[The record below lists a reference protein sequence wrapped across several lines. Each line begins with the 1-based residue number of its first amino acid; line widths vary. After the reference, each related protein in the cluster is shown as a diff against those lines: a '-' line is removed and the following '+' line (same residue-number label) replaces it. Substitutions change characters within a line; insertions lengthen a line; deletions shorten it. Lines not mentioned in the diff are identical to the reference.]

1 MVNNCILVVDDEIRM
16 RKLIKD
22 FLVAKGYSI
31 LEAED
36 GEKALEA
43 FEENKNKINLVLLD
57 VMMPKLDGWS
67 VLRQIRQESKVPI
80 IMLTARGEEQDEL
93 FGFELGVDEYI
104 SKPFSPKIL
113 VARVEA
119 ILKRTA
125 PDSKEVKDYG
135 GVEIDKEGRTVKVDG
150 KLIELS
156 LREYELLTY
165 LVENKDIALSRD
177 KILNN
182 VWNYDY
188 YGDSR
193 TIDSHIK
200 KIRHKLIIIFLI
212 LVNNFVLGRFY
223 LYSKR
228 QTLKSVYRTVNDYY
242 NNDKSENF
250 EEKLEQIAI
259 QNNFDILIR
268 NNENVNI
275 YTSNKDFY
283 STFGQMNEM
292 TSRFNIGV
300 GELIEQSDN
309 FVIKKIKDS
318 KNGITYIL
326 LSSTL
331 DNGYLLYIRIPISSI
346 QESVKISNNFLY
358 LMAGFAILI
367 AAVIV
372 SYVSRKFTDPILEL
386 NDIAKKMSNLDFS
399 HKYRIKDVD
408 DEINNLGR
416 SINVMSDKLERTIN
430 QLRNSNIE
438 LEKDIEEKS
447 KIDEMRKS
455 FISDVSHELKTPIA
469 LIQGYSEG
477 LLENVNTD
485 EESRKFYA
493 EVILDE
499 TNKMDKLVKQL
510 LELMKLEYGKR
521 QFNDKKFNIVEV
533 EKEVVRKS
541 KVMLE
546 EKKVKIEFNL
556 SEEIN
561 VFADDFYIEQVISN
575 YITNAIK
582 HVKEIDGKKVISI
595 VNEVNIEKNKVRV
608 KIFNTGENIAEEH
621 INRIWNRFYKVD
633 ESRNR
638 TDGGTGIGLSFVKAI
653 MNNYGNRY
661 GVTNKD
667 DGVEFYFDLDL
678 IV

>member
-1 MVNNCILVVDDEIRM
+1 MSKKQNPLKSVRV
-16 RKLIKD
+16 KL
-22 FLVAKGYSI
+22 F
-31 LEAED
+31 
-36 GEKALEA
+36 
-43 FEENKNKINLVLLD
+43 
-57 VMMPKLDGWS
+57 M
-67 VLRQIRQESKVPI
+67 
-80 IMLTARGEEQDEL
+80 T
-93 FGFELGVDEYI
+93 
-104 SKPFSPKIL
+104 
-113 VARVEA
+113 
-119 ILKRTA
+119 
-125 PDSKEVKDYG
+125 
-135 GVEIDKEGRTVKVDG
+135 
-150 KLIELS
+150 LS
-156 LREYELLTY
+156 L
-165 LVENKDIALSRD
+165 V
-177 KILNN
+177 IL
-182 VWNYDY
+182 
-188 YGDSR
+188 
-193 TIDSHIK
+193 
-200 KIRHKLIIIFLI
+200 LIIIFLI

-300 GELIEQSDN
+300 GELIEKSDN

-595 VNEVNIEKNKVRV
+595 VNEVNIERNKVRV